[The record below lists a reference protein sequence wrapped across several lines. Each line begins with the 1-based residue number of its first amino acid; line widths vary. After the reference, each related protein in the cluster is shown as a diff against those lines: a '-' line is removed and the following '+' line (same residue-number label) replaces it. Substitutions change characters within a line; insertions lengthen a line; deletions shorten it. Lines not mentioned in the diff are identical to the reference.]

1 MNLGPTELIVL
12 VVVMLFVFGP
22 KRIPELGKSMGE
34 ALSGFRKAI
43 KDDTEHKV
51 AAAPS
56 EPRALAA
63 SSEVQTP
70 SFEPAPVEH
79 AGVVS

>member
-34 ALSGFRKAI
+34 ALSGFRKAM
-43 KDDTEHKV
+43 KDDAEPKV
-51 AAAPS
+51 
-56 EPRALAA
+56 LAA
-63 SSEVQTP
+63 SSETRP
-70 SFEPAPVEH
+70 SSLEPALSEQARIVP
-79 AGVVS
+79 